1 MDGELLPKSDHVARY
16 CSNNKLDDDK
26 IPRATAFTRAEGDT
40 RDPSGNWLE
49 HLDAPD
55 LRAAIE
61 QLRPVVAKKITIRPS
76 GRFVVM
82 NVGVAIEAVA
92 GTTGHAIS
100 FVHRPEGDDPSHA
113 QVEGYPEA
121 GSEEELRIGV
131 ALKKLVTSHDVYP
144 GIPTDSN
151 P

>member
-1 MDGELLPKSDHVARY
+1 MPESDHIARY
-16 CSNNKLDDDK
+16 CSNNKLDNDK
-26 IPRATAFTRAEGDT
+26 LPRATAFTHAEGDT

-49 HLDAPD
+49 YLDAPD
-55 LRAAIE
+55 LWAAIE
-61 QLRPVVAKKITIRPS
+61 QLRPVVAKKITIRQS

-92 GTTGHAIS
+92 TTTGRAIA
-100 FVHRPEGDDPSHA
+100 FVHKPEDNDQSHA

-144 GIPTDSN
+144 GVPTDSN